1 MAEIPSQQLKHALDF
16 VLDISAL
23 QDAGSFAKHVVN
35 GLPRLV
41 SSELTTL
48 SICDLATG
56 VRRVVSFPDNAI
68 SAIDQQCFNR
78 LMDQHPL
85 VRYHSQ
91 HPDGGAWRI
100 SDSWPMSAFRKRAI
114 FADYYQRIG
123 IDHVVAVPIVSNPR
137 MVMSF
142 VLNRAGHDFA
152 DGERDLLNRMQ
163 PALANLY
170 RVTSMT
176 ARLQREQASPLVS
189 LTPRER
195 EILQWVAAGKSDA
208 QIAEILGLSVRTV
221 QKHLE
226 NSYVKLGVE
235 NRTAAAMMVAGRAG
249 QVGDGDS

>member
-1 MAEIPSQQLKHALDF
+1 MAEMPSQHLKHALDF
-16 VLDISAL
+16 VLDLSAL
-23 QDAGSFAKHVVN
+23 QDAGSFAKYVVS

-41 SSELTTL
+41 ASELTTL
-48 SICDLATG
+48 SICDLSSG
-56 VRRVVSFPDNAI
+56 VRRVVSFPENAI
-68 SAIDQQCFNR
+68 SMDDQQCFNR
-78 LMDQHPL
+78 LMHEHPL

-100 SDSWPMSAFRKRAI
+100 SDSMPMHVFKRKEI
-114 FADYYQRIG
+114 YGDYYRRIG

-137 MVMSF
+137 LVMSF

-152 DGERDLLNRMQ
+152 DRECDLLNRMQ

-176 ARLQREQASPLVS
+176 ARMNRAQESRLLS

-195 EILQWVAAGKSDA
+195 EVLIWVGAGKSNA
-208 QIAEILGLSVRTV
+208 QVATILGLSVRTV

-235 NRTAAAMMVAGRAG
+235 NRTAAAMFVRGKSDRI
-249 QVGDGDS
+249 DS

>member
-1 MAEIPSQQLKHALDF
+1 MAELPSQHLKHALDF
-16 VLDISAL
+16 VLDLSAL
-23 QDAGSFAKHVVN
+23 QDAGSFAKYVVG

-41 SSELTTL
+41 ASELTTL
-48 SICDLATG
+48 SICDLSSG
-56 VRRVVSFPDNAI
+56 VRRVVSIPENAI
-68 SAIDQQCFNR
+68 SIDDQQCFNR
-78 LMDQHPL
+78 LMHEHPL
-85 VRYHSQ
+85 VRFHSK

-100 SDSWPMSAFRKRAI
+100 SDSMPMHVFKRKEI
-114 FADYYQRIG
+114 YGDYYRRIG

-137 MVMSF
+137 LVMSF

-152 DGERDLLNRMQ
+152 DSECDLLNRMQ

-176 ARLQREQASPLVS
+176 ARMNRAQESQLLS

-195 EILQWVAAGKSDA
+195 EVLIWVGAGKSDA
-208 QIAEILGLSVRTV
+208 QVAAILGLSVRTV

-235 NRTAAAMMVAGRAG
+235 NRTAAAMLVLGKSDRIES
-249 QVGDGDS
+249 Q